1 MIASR
6 FKFLAA
12 ALALVL
18 LVVLLAW
25 IAARRRPADAFTAY
39 GNVDIRAVTLAF
51 RVGGRVARVAVDE
64 GDAVHQGDPLALL
77 DPEPLELAAREARGA
92 ADAAEARVALLHAGY
107 RSEDI
112 AQAEASVAERRAA
125 ALQADQQLARQ
136 QELRGTGAVAS
147 RAYDEALAAHDQAHA
162 RLDAAAAAL
171 SAMRGG
177 YRRQEI
183 AEAEANAARAA
194 AARDQALEHL
204 RDATLRAPSD
214 GIVTTRAV
222 EAGAIVAAGTP
233 TLTLTLAAPT
243 WVRIYVAEPDLG
255 RAAPGTAVLVYTDSR
270 PAKPYHGRIGFLS
283 PNAEFTPKNVETED
297 LRTSLVY
304 RARVAIADADGGL
317 RQGMPVTVRL
327 DTAGSTQP

>member
-6 FKFLAA
+6 FKILAA
-12 ALALVL
+12 VLALA
-18 LVVLLAW
+18 VVVTLLAW
-25 IAARRRPADAFTAY
+25 FATKRRPADDFTAY

-51 RVGGRVARVAVDE
+51 RVGGRVTRVAVDE
-64 GDAVHQGDPLALL
+64 GDAVQPGEPLALL

-112 AQAEASVAERRAA
+112 AQAEATLAERRAA

-147 RAYDEALAAHDQAHA
+147 RAYDEAVAARDQAHA
-162 RLDAAAAAL
+162 RLDAAAASLA
-171 SAMRGG
+171 AARGG
-177 YRRQEI
+177 FRRQEV

-214 GIVTTRAV
+214 GIVTTRSV

-233 TLTLTLAAPT
+233 ALTLTLPTPT

-255 RAAPGTAVLVYTDSR
+255 RAAPGTAVLVYTDTR

-283 PNAEFTPKNVETED
+283 PTAEFTPKNVETED
-297 LRTSLVY
+297 LRTALVY
-304 RARVAIADADGGL
+304 RARVVVSDADGGL

-327 DTAGSTQP
+327 DTAGSSRP